1 MAFDFG
7 LGDIFQG
14 IGTLFGIGS
23 QIEEQRYQREL
34 DAWNKEQ
41 YIENR
46 DYTRALQQTMFD
58 REDTAYQRA
67 VDDAQSAGLSPL
79 AITGGS
85 SAGAVVSSPSASVS
99 SGSRSPDYLTAVSN
113 LMSLRNAAR
122 MTDAQVERLEEQSNI
137 DWYKAKTERAKADS
151 DIKLGQQNYELN
163 SKIADWNREIA
174 EDNLDAKRWRDRE
187 DIRLQGE
194 KLLQDLNIFKDDLNF
209 RKEEGQRNR
218 VWQSTE
224 AKLRHLDDKELL
236 NLQHNLEEMKIDEI
250 RFEKTGDWVFDGLN
264 FLLQLISSF
273 TSGRRPKF
281 GR

>member
-1 MAFDFG
+1 MG
-7 LGDIFQG
+7 ILGDIFSG

-23 QIEEQRYQREL
+23 QVEEQRYQRGL
-34 DAWNKEQ
+34 DDWNKEQ

-122 MTDAQVERLEEQSNI
+122 MTDAQVERLEQQSDI
-137 DWYKAKTERAKADS
+137 DWYKAKTDRAKADS

-163 SKIADWNREIA
+163 LKIAEWNREIA
-174 EDNLDAKRWRDRE
+174 EENLDAKKWRDRE

-194 KLLQDLNIFKDDLNF
+194 KLLQDLNISKDDLNF
-209 RKEEGQRNR
+209 RREEGQRNR

-236 NLQHNLEEMKIDEI
+236 NLQHNLEEMKLDQLQ
-250 RFEKTGDWVFDGLN
+250 FQKTGDWVFDGLN
-264 FLLQLISSF
+264 FLLKVVQAIF
-273 TSGRRPKF
+273 
-281 GR
+281 